1 MIKKTI
7 CPVKLVANKNKCR
20 AYNNLVIQYWFKFK
34 EDLHLLTKYF
44 SKVTSVT
51 RVEFCYR

>member
-1 MIKKTI
+1 MIQKTI
-7 CPVKLVANKNKCR
+7 CAVKLVANKNKCR